1 MTANAKKD
9 ACGTLK
15 DTKVPSAK
23 PLRESKELVSA
34 LRKELRS
41 LVEDDALGHNLERIS
56 VISKRAADLVM
67 ALRSPEETWK
77 KHRGHTLIPSFGGGV
92 SPDFAEEF
100 GSSGYSIGSGTATTM
115 PSPTAMGVET
125 YGSSVI
131 KQILPALKEYQQ
143 AMKETPQT
151 LVDAIATARRMGMT
165 DVAAELEKKLCG
177 KSLDGERPIG
187 SGFVTTIDD
196 YLPPKAKT
204 AIGESSQAIE
214 ATWST
219 PVKTNG
225 KSKSKETAP

>member
-9 ACGTLK
+9 ARGTLK
-15 DTKVPSAK
+15 DTKVPPVK
-23 PLRESKELVSA
+23 PVRESKELVSA
-34 LRKELRS
+34 LRKELHS

-77 KHRGHTLIPSFGGGV
+77 KHRGHHLIPSFGGGV

-100 GSSGYSIGSGTATTM
+100 GSSGYSIGSSGSTTTM

-143 AMKETPQT
+143 AMKETPQA
-151 LVDAIATARRMGMT
+151 LVDAIATARRMGMI

-177 KSLDGERPIG
+177 KSLDGDRPIS
-187 SGFVTTIDD
+187 SGLATIDD
-196 YLPPKAKT
+196 YLPPKPKAVL
-204 AIGESSQAIE
+204 GE
-214 ATWST
+214 WSA
-219 PVKTNG
+219 PVETNGKNG
-225 KSKSKETAP
+225 KSKSKEAP